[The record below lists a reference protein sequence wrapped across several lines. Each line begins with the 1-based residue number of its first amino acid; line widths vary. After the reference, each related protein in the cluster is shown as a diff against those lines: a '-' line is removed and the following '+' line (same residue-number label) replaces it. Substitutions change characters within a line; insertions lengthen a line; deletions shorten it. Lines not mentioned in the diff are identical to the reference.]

1 MFLFHNLIS
10 PVVKSSCWL
19 KQYPY
24 WAISPLLRTPV
35 GGGKPIDSSALGE
48 KSGDGNTLFNDSVH
62 FVLKALLL
70 IYSTVDFIL
79 GGSNCL
85 LG

>member
-1 MFLFHNLIS
+1 MFLFHNLITL
-10 PVVKSSCWL
+10 VLKTSCWL

-35 GGGKPIDSSALGE
+35 GGGKPIDSSALG
-48 KSGDGNTLFNDSVH
+48 KKVGMATPCLTTACTL
-62 FVLKALLL
+62 LKVLLL